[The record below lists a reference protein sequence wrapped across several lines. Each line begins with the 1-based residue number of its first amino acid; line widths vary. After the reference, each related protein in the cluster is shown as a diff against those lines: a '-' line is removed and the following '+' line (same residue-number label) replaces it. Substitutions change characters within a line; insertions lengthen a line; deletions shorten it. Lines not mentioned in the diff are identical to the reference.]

1 MDDLSATDRCVKCG
15 LCLPH
20 CPTFTL
26 TGNEADSPRGR
37 ISLMQW
43 LDEAPEISAGLLTH
57 IDRCLQCG
65 ACEAM
70 CPSKVPFGALMDTAR
85 AQLASQHPAR
95 LADGVLAGIGS
106 WLLGSPRALRISGP
120 LLEGYRRS
128 GLARLASGLAGT
140 TGRLNRLLASAAQP
154 VIASEQRTTRSGT
167 ALRHVHLFP
176 GCTGHSLDRVTL
188 NHAQQLLRVL
198 GYDAVVHRKTVCC
211 GALHQH
217 NGNPDRAA
225 RLAENNRTA
234 LGSDDAPVISIASG
248 CAAHLR
254 QYDTL
259 GTTHAPPPFSPRV
272 SEIMAFLAGQD
283 ATSLDFAPH
292 DQPVG
297 VYIPCTQRNAL
308 RESQAVFDVL
318 NWIPGLET
326 RYINPQGGCCGAA
339 GSYMVTRPD
348 ISDAL
353 GDVVVE
359 RILDSDVRCLLT
371 TNIGCSIQ
379 LQARLRARAV
389 EVEVIHPVT
398 LLLRQLRQ

>member
-43 LDEAPEISAGLLTH
+43 LDETPEISPGLLTH

-85 AQLASQHPAR
+85 AQLAARHPAR
-95 LADGVLAGIGS
+95 PTDRVLAGIGS
-106 WLLGSPRALRISGP
+106 WLLGSPRALRMSGP
-120 LLEGYRRS
+120 LLAGYRKS
-128 GLARLASGLAGT
+128 GLANLASRLTGT
-140 TGRLNRLLASAAQP
+140 AGRLNRLLASVAQP
-154 VIASEQRTTRSGT
+154 ATSPEQKPARPGT
-167 ALRHVHLFP
+167 AAGPVYLFP
-176 GCTGHSLDRVTL
+176 GCTGHSLDRLTL
-188 NHAQQLLRVL
+188 NNAQQLLQAL
-198 GYDAVVHRKTVCC
+198 GHDVVIPRETVCC
-211 GALHQH
+211 GALPQH
-217 NGNPDRAA
+217 NGAPDKAF
-225 RLAENNRTA
+225 RLAEQNRTA
-234 LGSDDAPVISIASG
+234 LGCDDAPVISIASG

-259 GTTHAPPPFSPRV
+259 DATSSAPPFSPRV
-272 SEIMAFLAGQD
+272 SEIMAFLARQD
-283 ATSLDFAPH
+283 ATALDFARF

-308 RESQAVFDVL
+308 RESQAVLDVL
-318 NWIPGLET
+318 NRIPGLEI
-326 RYINPQGGCCGAA
+326 RHINPQGGCCGAA

-348 ISDAL
+348 MSDAL
-353 GDVVVE
+353 GDAVAE
-359 RILDSDVRCLLT
+359 RIIDSGVRCLLT

-379 LQARLRARAV
+379 LQARLRARGL